1 MSLKKEPA
9 ENIKIKGQTPPN
21 NWVII
26 QGEYH
31 SSMKLYML
39 PTPKNKYWFGY
50 DPLKKQ
56 FIPDMIAIS
65 N

>member
-1 MSLKKEPA
+1 MISVKKNA
-9 ENIKIKGQTPPN
+9 RLIHPN

>member
-1 MSLKKEPA
+1 
-9 ENIKIKGQTPPN
+9 
-21 NWVII
+21 
-26 QGEYH
+26 
-31 SSMKLYML
+31 ML
-39 PTPKNKYWFGY
+39 PTPQNKYWFGY